1 VDAYE
6 GGLLPPRFAT
16 LQAVVEHY
24 DRVLGPNL
32 SAQQRNLIE
41 YLKSL

>member
-1 VDAYE
+1 
-6 GGLLPPRFAT
+6 
-16 LQAVVEHY
+16 VEHY
-24 DRVLGPNL
+24 DRVLGLNL